1 MKEVATDLSFSM
13 QQAQAM
19 ATAEELWDMFKTTL
33 TEAVNTH
40 IPHKTARTR
49 YSQPWVTAN
58 TRKLIHRR
66 DRVYKYKQMKKT
78 GANKLKINVQ
88 TLQCMVQQQLC

>member
-1 MKEVATDLSFSM
+1 M

-19 ATAEELWDMFKTTL
+19 ATTEELWDMFKTTL

-58 TRKLIHRR
+58 IRKLIHQR
-66 DRVYKYKQMKKT
+66 DRVYYRRMKKT
-78 GANKLKINVQ
+78 GTDKLKIKVKA
-88 TLQCMVQQQLC
+88 LCRMVQ